1 MCQPKILEQEK
12 QVYTYESM
20 ADLATKLQN
29 KVNEMTGEMSEK
41 ADELDNHI
49 EEVNQAKSTFEEI
62 EHEIQE
68 LLDAINELNEVE
80 SRIEEAISEADN
92 LIN

>member
-1 MCQPKILEQEK
+1 M
-12 QVYTYESM
+12 YTYESM